1 MKVTQL
7 LENLEFH
14 DKDPYAE
21 PLLVNETGR
30 ILRFTLRPGQSV
42 KEHMAPHSPVYLV
55 VLKGHGMFAGGEGVE
70 RKLDPHTL
78 LTFEPGELHQIRAL
92 DEDLVLIAFL
102 HEAPWTHAQG
112 KTG

>member
-1 MKVTQL
+1 MKVIQL
-7 LENLEFH
+7 LEKLEFH

-55 VLKGHGMFAGGEGVE
+55 VLNGHGMFAGGEGVE
-70 RKLDPHTL
+70 DKYGPHVL

-92 DEDLVLIAFL
+92 DEDLVFIAFL

-112 KTG
+112 TTG